1 MVSLRP
7 LTQGTPASAP
17 RPRGRSTLDPLSA
30 LRTMEGIR
38 FAGEKMRRLLAS
50 CVVLALALCPGGV
63 SAAEEQPEEQ
73 PPVAGAFS
81 PTGSLNEAR
90 AWHSAVLLVDGR
102 VFVVGGEG
110 VHDVVLIVMETL
122 RPSA

>member
-63 SAAEEQPEEQ
+63 SAAEEQPEEAMTLA
-73 PPVAGAFS
+73 VMALH
-81 PTGSLNEAR
+81 GSSSSR
-90 AWHSAVLLVDGR
+90 PGDGR
-102 VFVVGGEG
+102 NTPPAADF
-110 VHDVVLIVMETL
+110 
-122 RPSA
+122 P